1 MQQLHSNMYFYYYYY
16 FDDSNN
22 LTSQACQCYWLI
34 GLVLVIL
41 ELGTCSIKNDRLSSR
56 IVMDCE
62 VVNHNRSISY
72 ISKAVGTAISPLY
85 ICGGFKILQ
94 LICICKFFF
103 YLLQNNIIPTPSGKK
118 IIVKVHSL
126 TPTIHPDMAKTTW
139 WETMKVWRKQSQ
151 LSPTEDMFHF
161 FYKSFFFVKSK
172 ETI

>member
-72 ISKAVGTAISPLY
+72 ISKVVMPYLHFIYVVDLKFCNSFAFVN
-85 ICGGFKILQ
+85 
-94 LICICKFFF
+94 FFF

-126 TPTIHPDMAKTTW
+126 TPTIHPDMAKTT
-139 WETMKVWRKQSQ
+139 
-151 LSPTEDMFHF
+151 
-161 FYKSFFFVKSK
+161 
-172 ETI
+172 

>member
-1 MQQLHSNMYFYYYYY
+1 MKNRHRSHIHDLDQAMSAVGFFSINHFLLLLYSDTITYIYLILLSSSNQCILTRMNKFWECSNYISSNMYFYYYYY

-72 ISKAVGTAISPLY
+72 IK
-85 ICGGFKILQ
+85 
-94 LICICKFFF
+94 
-103 YLLQNNIIPTPSGKK
+103 
-118 IIVKVHSL
+118 
-126 TPTIHPDMAKTTW
+126 
-139 WETMKVWRKQSQ
+139 
-151 LSPTEDMFHF
+151 
-161 FYKSFFFVKSK
+161 
-172 ETI
+172 

>member
-1 MQQLHSNMYFYYYYY
+1 MNKFWECSNYISSNMYFYYYYY

-41 ELGTCSIKNDRLSSR
+41 ELGSIKNDRLSSR

-72 ISKAVGTAISPLY
+72 ISKVVMPYLHFIYVVDLKFCNSFAFVN
-85 ICGGFKILQ
+85 
-94 LICICKFFF
+94 FFF

-151 LSPTEDMFHF
+151 LSPAEHVPLFL
-161 FYKSFFFVKSK
+161 YIFFVK
-172 ETI
+172 